1 MRAIWI
7 CIVLGWTAIAPTI
20 ASAEQAV
27 VQNVPC
33 EPGPERRLTPDGAI
47 SDCRLADAANL
58 LPGPLGGNG
67 EVSCAAGSTVEFH
80 RSGHLSYCAAAGAT
94 RTFRDRAGRETRC
107 RAGAR
112 LAFSEDGYL
121 EYCS

>member
-58 LPGPLGGNG
+58 LPGPLGGIWHNMD
-67 EVSCAAGSTVEFH
+67 EVSGSSAPSLRFAARGLMAYAFVCTAPNQQVEIYNI
-80 RSGHLSYCAAAGAT
+80 LTTA
-94 RTFRDRAGRETRC
+94 
-107 RAGAR
+107 
-112 LAFSEDGYL
+112 
-121 EYCS
+121 